1 MGVDGRTSARAT
13 ARALRRARR
22 RHYLRE
28 GDWVDSLYKAYVTVI
43 VAAVGLFYAT
53 AALGGTRT
61 TGRSVADVAH
71 DGAAVLGL
79 GIAVLVTLGLRSGAR
94 GGPLAPE
101 PADVVHLLLA
111 PVPRST
117 ILRAAAVRQ
126 FRGVVLLPA
135 VAGGV
140 AGNVAAGRLGG
151 DRVEWIAAGAA
162 FGVLTALLVWG
173 SALVASG
180 THLHIRAANAIGI
193 VLVGWSAIDV
203 AAGTASA
210 PTAQIGRVALSPLT
224 TSPLALLGPV
234 IALGIAG
241 YGLAVAG
248 RVSLEALRHR
258 ARLVGELRFA
268 ATLQDMRS
276 VIVLHRELAQELP
289 PLAPVGPRRD
299 DPREPVLAARLARV
313 PRWPAGR
320 VLRVVVLA
328 IVVGLACAGAWN
340 GTEALVVLAGVAAFL
355 MGVDAVE
362 GLAQES
368 DHPVR
373 PEQYPI
379 RWGDLVVSHLVAPAA
394 LLTGVSLIAMLLFG
408 IVSGAGEA
416 FAVGAV
422 ALLPIAF
429 AAVAGGAV
437 SVVLGAPPP
446 TLFLDLG
453 FPEFST
459 LWLILR
465 QVLAPLLVVAA
476 FVPVAAA
483 HAATGGDATFG
494 AALIAALLPVVLV
507 LAAGA
512 WLKSREH
519 VVR

>member
-1 MGVDGRTSARAT
+1 MGVDDRTSGRAT
-13 ARALRRARR
+13 TRALRRARR

-43 VAAVGLFYAT
+43 VAAVALFYAT

-61 TGRSVADVAH
+61 SGRTVADVAH
-71 DGAAVLGL
+71 HGAAVLGL

-117 ILRAAAVRQ
+117 ILRAAALRQ
-126 FRGVVLLPA
+126 LRGVVLLPA
-135 VAGGV
+135 IAGGV

-151 DRVEWIAAGAA
+151 NRVESIAAGAT

-180 THLHIRAANAIGI
+180 THLRIRTANAIGI

-210 PTAQIGRVALSPLT
+210 PTAQIGRVALLPLT
-224 TSPLALLGPV
+224 SSPLALLGPV

-241 YGLAVAG
+241 YALAVAG

-276 VIVLHRELAQELP
+276 VIVLHHELAEELP
-289 PLAPVGPRRD
+289 RCARGSAPGR
-299 DPREPVLAARLARV
+299 PREPVLAAGLAGLAR
-313 PRWPAGR
+313 WPSGR
-320 VLRVVVLA
+320 VVRVVVLA
-328 IVVGLACAGAWN
+328 IVVALACAGAWN

-362 GLAQES
+362 GLAEES
-368 DHPVR
+368 DHPAR

-394 LLTGVSLIAMLLFG
+394 LLTGVSLIVMLLFG
-408 IVSGAGEA
+408 VLSGAGAA

-422 ALLPIAF
+422 TLLRIAF
-429 AAVAGGAV
+429 AAVAGGAI
-437 SVVLGAPPP
+437 SVVLGVPPRRSS
-446 TLFLDLG
+446 
-453 FPEFST
+453 ST
-459 LWLILR
+459 P
-465 QVLAPLLVVAA
+465 ASPSS
-476 FVPVAAA
+476 A
-483 HAATGGDATFG
+483 HCSSSCARC
-494 AALIAALLPVVLV
+494 
-507 LAAGA
+507 
-512 WLKSREH
+512 SRPCSW
-519 VVR
+519 

>member
-1 MGVDGRTSARAT
+1 
-13 ARALRRARR
+13 LRRARR

-43 VAAVGLFYAT
+43 VAAVALFYAT
-53 AALGGTRT
+53 AALGGSRT
-61 TGRSVADVAH
+61 TGRAIADIVH
-71 DGAAVLGL
+71 GGAAVLGL

-117 ILRAAAVRQ
+117 ILRAAALRQ
-126 FRGVVLLPA
+126 LRGVVLVPA
-135 VAGGV
+135 VAGAV

-151 DRVEWIAAGAA
+151 DRVEWLAAGAA

-180 THLHIRAANAIGI
+180 THLRIRAANAIGI

-203 AAGTASA
+203 AASTTSA
-210 PTAQIGRVALSPLT
+210 PTAQVGRVALLPLT
-224 TSPLALLGPV
+224 TSPLAFLGTL
-234 IALGIAG
+234 IALGVAG

-289 PLAPVGPRRD
+289 RSRPWIRAGSNRGSACWQRD
-299 DPREPVLAARLARV
+299 WRGFA
-313 PRWPAGR
+313 RWPAGR
-320 VLRVVVLA
+320 ALRVIVLA
-328 IVVGLACAGAWN
+328 FVVGLACAGAWN

-379 RWGDLVVSHLVAPAA
+379 RWGDLVVSHLVAPAT

-408 IVSGAGEA
+408 VLSGATEA

-422 ALLPIAF
+422 ALVPVAF
-429 AAVAGGAV
+429 SAVAGGAV

-465 QVLAPLLVVAA
+465 QVLAPLIVVAA

-483 HAATGGDATFG
+483 HAATGADSAVT

-507 LAAGA
+507 MAAWS
-512 WLKSREH
+512 WLRSREH
-519 VVR
+519 VLR